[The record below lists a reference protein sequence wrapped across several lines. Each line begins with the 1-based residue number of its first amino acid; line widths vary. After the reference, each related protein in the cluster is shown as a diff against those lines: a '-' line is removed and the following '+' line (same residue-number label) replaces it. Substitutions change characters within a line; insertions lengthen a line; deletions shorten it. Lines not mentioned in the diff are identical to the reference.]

1 MKKQKTELMKMNTMR
16 AREELISNK
25 FQRPTAINGAIDKPE
40 YIREMKKMLNSVAQ
54 EMGSHR
60 SKGVLQKNNQTA

>member
-16 AREELISNK
+16 AREELIMNK

-40 YIREMKKMLNSVAQ
+40 YIREMKHILN
-54 EMGSHR
+54 
-60 SKGVLQKNNQTA
+60 